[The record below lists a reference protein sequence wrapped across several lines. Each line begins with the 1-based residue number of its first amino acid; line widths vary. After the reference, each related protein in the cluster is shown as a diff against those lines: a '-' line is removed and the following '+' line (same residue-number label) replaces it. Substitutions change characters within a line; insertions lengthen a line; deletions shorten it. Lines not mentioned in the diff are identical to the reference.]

1 MLKLKLKNFFLFF
14 LETVNIEFS
23 RRKILQP
30 KRFAKGKNSYHYKK
44 PIPNIPHPHPFTDH
58 LLHLI
63 QIIHGNF
70 PPRQVTRGGVGCW
83 SGEERGLRRMMT
95 KIFRIVPVQGVLG
108 KEGGGGGCSML
119 QATDYENFSS

>member
-1 MLKLKLKNFFLFF
+1 MCWSGEEGGFRRMMTKIFRI
-14 LETVNIEFS
+14 VPCPGSS
-23 RRKILQP
+23 R
-30 KRFAKGKNSYHYKK
+30 KGGGG
-44 PIPNIPHPHPFTDH
+44 TDH

-108 KEGGGGGCSML
+108 KEGGGGCSML